1 MKSRQTKPA
10 ETKPAVGLW
19 VRLAKSYG
27 LVLREVRDAQG
38 DSPLTLPQFDALAQL
53 LRTPQGMTA
62 GDLSEALLVT
72 AGNVTGLVDRLVAR
86 GYVTR
91 RASTQDARVRVV
103 RLTAEGRRVAVREV
117 ARHETLLAR
126 IFDVLSPRE
135 QLALSLNLDRVRTS
149 LENHA

>member
-1 MKSRQTKPA
+1 MSARA
-10 ETKPAVGLW
+10 RGVDVKPAVGLW

-53 LRTPQGMTA
+53 LRHPEGMTA

-86 GYVTR
+86 GFVTR
-91 RASTQDARVRVV
+91 RASSEDARVRVV
-103 RLTAEGRRVAVREV
+103 RLTAEGRRVATREV
-117 ARHETLLAR
+117 ARHETLLTR

-135 QLALSLNLDRVRTS
+135 QLALSLNLDRVRNS
-149 LENHA
+149 LENPA

>member
-1 MKSRQTKPA
+1 MKARAAKSA
-10 ETKPAVGLW
+10 ETKQAVGLW

-53 LRTPQGMTA
+53 LRNPEGMTA
-62 GDLSEALLVT
+62 GELSQALLVT

-86 GYVTR
+86 GFVTR
-91 RASTQDARVRVV
+91 RASTKDARVRVV
-103 RLTAEGRRVAVREV
+103 RLTAEGRRIAAREV
-117 ARHETLLAR
+117 ARHETLLTR
-126 IFDVLSPRE
+126 IFDVLSPHE

-149 LENHA
+149 LENHP

>member
-1 MKSRQTKPA
+1 MTTRRPNATEA
-10 ETKPAVGLW
+10 KPAVGLW

-27 LVLREVRDAQG
+27 LVLREVREAQG

-53 LRTPQGMTA
+53 LRHPQGMTA
-62 GDLSEALLVT
+62 GELSEALLVT
-72 AGNVTGLVDRLVAR
+72 AGNVTGLVDRLLAR

-91 RASTQDARVRVV
+91 RASAQDARVRVV
-103 RLTAEGRRVAVREV
+103 RLTAEGRRVAAREV